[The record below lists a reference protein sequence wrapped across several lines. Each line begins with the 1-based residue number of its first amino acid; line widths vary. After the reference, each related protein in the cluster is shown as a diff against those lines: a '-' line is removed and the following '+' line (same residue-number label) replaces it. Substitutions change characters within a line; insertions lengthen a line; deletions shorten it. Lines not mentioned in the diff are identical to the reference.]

1 MIFQLSKNANC
12 PCNSGNKYK
21 LCCMGKLSKEH
32 EQHYGLLHKEG
43 IIKNKLVG
51 WTKSYFTNEELDD
64 FVYEFNKKH
73 FIDLDME
80 KEVTPFFDWLF
91 LEAIYKEEEKRIL
104 DIIIDNY
111 SYLFQ
116 PDELSIL
123 EEWRENTQSGIYEVL
138 EIYPEKWEV
147 KIKEVFTD
155 KEYTITDRKASAY
168 VVKGDILFGR
178 LQKVF
183 SYHYLSGV
191 CQTYPRLHV
200 FKQLK
205 NFINEHVENEK
216 KKNPNISYEEFMNKN
231 SKILNEFSPENIKI
245 VSSDNEEVEISEAI
259 YSIDVK
265 NIDNILDYF
274 DGNRDKFIITDVD
287 FKNNK
292 FISANIAYK
301 GSNEKNQEDK
311 ENGEITQKISTHLIN
326 KNGGRILVHGSID
339 IQKNKL
345 KINSFSK
352 KSFKEIKNL
361 LNQNLKDYI
370 YYINEDITT
379 AAQAIEELKNKDLY
393 AEDEEDAEPNSPE
406 LKELGKKFLESY
418 YKDWCDMKIPML
430 ENKTPREAIKTEE
443 GKKLINSLLLD
454 FENTELHKKRD
465 GTDYVSVERIIR
477 KELNFYENP

>member
-1 MIFQLSKNANC
+1 MIFQLSKNADC
-12 PCNSGNKYK
+12 PCNSGKKYK

-32 EQHYGLLHKEG
+32 EQYYGLLHKEG

-51 WTKSYFTNEELDD
+51 WVKSYFSDEELDD

-73 FIDLDME
+73 FIDFDMGG
-80 KEVTPFFDWLF
+80 VTLFFDWLF
-91 LEAIYKEEEKRIL
+91 LEAIHKEEKRIL
-104 DIIIDNY
+104 DTIIDNY
-111 SYLFQ
+111 SHLFQ
-116 PDELSIL
+116 PEELSIL
-123 EEWRENTQSGIYEVL
+123 EEWRDNTQSGIYEVL
-138 EIYPEKWEV
+138 EIYPEKWDV

-178 LQKVF
+178 LQKIF
-183 SYHYLSGV
+183 SYHCLSGI
-191 CQTYPRLHV
+191 CQNYPRLHI
-200 FKQLK
+200 FEQLK
-205 NFINEHVENEK
+205 NFINNHLENEK

-274 DGNRDKFIITDVD
+274 DGNGDKFIITDVD